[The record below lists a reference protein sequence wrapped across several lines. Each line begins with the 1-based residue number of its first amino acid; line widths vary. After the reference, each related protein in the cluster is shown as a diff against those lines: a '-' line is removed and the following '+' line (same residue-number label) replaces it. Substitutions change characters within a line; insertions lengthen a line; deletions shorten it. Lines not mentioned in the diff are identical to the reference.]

1 VIDPGREIPALM
13 THRQAFVVVKSR
25 LEPLLADL
33 PYRWEVLERCPT
45 YGSYS
50 MDQFIGSKRG
60 SETLLS
66 LVRIER

>member
-1 VIDPGREIPALM
+1 MM
-13 THRQAFVVVKSR
+13 THDRAFVVVKSR
-25 LEPLLADL
+25 LEPLLDEL